1 MVQVGAKEEQGDV
14 IIYAIYLFGVVPAK
28 AGTHNHRAL

>member
-28 AGTHNHRAL
+28 AETITTRAL